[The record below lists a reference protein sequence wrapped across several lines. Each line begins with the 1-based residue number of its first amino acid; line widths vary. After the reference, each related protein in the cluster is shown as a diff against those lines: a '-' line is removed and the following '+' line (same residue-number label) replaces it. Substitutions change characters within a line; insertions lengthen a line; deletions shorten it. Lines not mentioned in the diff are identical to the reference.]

1 MSTGRQPHHTPEAEA
16 SAPPATAKERMAAK
30 VRTPEG
36 RALYAR
42 RKVIVEP
49 VFGQIKEARGFRR
62 FVLRGLQK
70 MRGEWRLVCLTH
82 NVLKLWRYGCAPST
96 VSHRKRAPSWDCDGP
111 LEDVRP

>member
-1 MSTGRQPHHTPEAEA
+1 VAVQALETLGFDPYMSTGRQPHHA
-16 SAPPATAKERMAAK
+16 SEVGVSDPPATAKERMAAK

-62 FVLRGLQK
+62 FLLRGLK
-70 MRGEWRLVCLTH
+70 KIRGEWCLVCLTH

-96 VSHRKRAPSWDCDGP
+96 V
-111 LEDVRP
+111 